1 MTPEELRKKMAKQRE
16 EVAAL
21 KEWFG
26 ELFPDHPELM
36 VSDSQFGTW
45 VRQYGFEYA
54 VPALEDIAKKVN
66 TIDQKIT
73 GKVTDKLT
81 GKTVAPFTKLASW
94 IMGQA
99 KKKAEEA

>member
-54 VPALEDIAKKVN
+54 VPALEDIAKKEHRR
-66 TIDQKIT
+66 TST
-73 GKVTDKLT
+73 G
-81 GKTVAPFTKLASW
+81 GSS
-94 IMGQA
+94 QH
-99 KKKAEEA
+99 EEC